1 MGKKIN
7 FFVIIVIIFIIVS
20 VIYFKVKNKRKNKE
34 QQIEQFS
41 EQEDYEFLK
50 LLKDKKL
57 LNAYKF
63 YISCMYKL
71 YCAEISYK
79 AAEEIVQKMKNENKQ
94 NLQKSY
100 RKRIKKKII
109 KVRPQNH
116 IVNYCGFT
124 IDSTTMLNKLTME
137 IMSLMHSFFD
147 VYAQW
152 TNAVLLGE
160 RALGVGQVSLKR
172 LEKELKQYPEY
183 KDNYRVKLKDIIN
196 DSKYKYIEDF
206 NNTLKHRY
214 QIYVKNQFDILQQ
227 KEKIYIS
234 KFKKGNN
241 IHEQE
246 ELIELLGEHL
256 EFCKE
261 ILNDSYNSVKEYYT
275 NNECRY
281 VSHRIYNPKT
291 FMLYESKQSTYP
303 KNHYYYIVERPE
315 NILNQYQIMLCHDDG
330 KNIDYYNSVY
340 KRIIIK
346 DSEEKEIIG
355 MIERV
360 DHELTMEDEAEYVK
374 YKLMENYEQ
383 EKYKEIC
390 GNGKFSYYPLLSDA
404 IIYYMNK

>member
-1 MGKKIN
+1 
-7 FFVIIVIIFIIVS
+7 
-20 VIYFKVKNKRKNKE
+20 
-34 QQIEQFS
+34 
-41 EQEDYEFLK
+41 
-50 LLKDKKL
+50 
-57 LNAYKF
+57 
-63 YISCMYKL
+63 
-71 YCAEISYK
+71 
-79 AAEEIVQKMKNENKQ
+79 
-94 NLQKSY
+94 
-100 RKRIKKKII
+100 
-109 KVRPQNH
+109 
-116 IVNYCGFT
+116 
-124 IDSTTMLNKLTME
+124 
-137 IMSLMHSFFD
+137 MSLLHSFFD

-160 RALGVGQVSLKR
+160 SALGVGQVSLKK
-172 LEKELKQYPEY
+172 LEKELKRYPEY
-183 KDNYRVKLKDIIN
+183 KDNYRVKLKDIID

-227 KEKIYIS
+227 KEKINIS
-234 KFKKGNN
+234 KLKKGNN
-241 IHEQE
+241 IHKQE
-246 ELIELLGEHL
+246 ELIEVLGEHL
-256 EFCKE
+256 DFCKE

-303 KNHYYYIVERPE
+303 KNHYYYIIERPE

-340 KRIIIK
+340 ERIIIK

-360 DHELTMEDEAEYVK
+360 DDELTMEDEAEYVK

-404 IIYYMNK
+404 IIYYKS